1 MKYLIGRKIGMT
13 QIFDEK
19 GNVTPVS
26 VIEVEPNI
34 VTQKKTIESDGY
46 NAIQLAAGAVKEKKV
61 NKPTKGHFDKAG
73 VAYKKYL
80 SEFLTDDVDSFN
92 LGDEIKADIFEVG
105 EHVDVIGTSK
115 GKGTAGI
122 VKRHG
127 FGRGRETH
135 GSKFHR
141 MPGGMGAASYP
152 GKVFKNHRM
161 AGKMG
166 NERVTVQNLEIV
178 RIDASKNLILIKG
191 AIPGNKKSKVYIKE
205 TVKKA

>member
-34 VTQKKTIESDGY
+34 VSQKKTIESDGY

-73 VAYKKYL
+73 VSYKKYL